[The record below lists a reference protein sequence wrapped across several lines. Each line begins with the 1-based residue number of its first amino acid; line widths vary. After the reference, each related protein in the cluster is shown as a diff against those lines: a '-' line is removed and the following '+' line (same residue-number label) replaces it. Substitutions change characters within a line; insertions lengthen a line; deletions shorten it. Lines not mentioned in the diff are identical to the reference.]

1 MSPVSF
7 TVSSIQGMW
16 FLTWRRV
23 PQNPQLGS
31 VPLIPIIICFRVL
44 EDTLDS
50 RHIALVPSLNHV
62 WLFKTIACQAPLSS
76 KISWSLLKFMSI
88 GSMILSKM
96 SSSVVPFSSCPPS
109 FPASGSFPMSWLFA
123 SGGQITG
130 ASSSASAFP
139 MSVLGWFPLGLIS
152 LQPQGLSRV
161 FSSTRPFFC
170 SFPDSRS
177 SYYTG
182 RSISYQLHVRF
193 WLEINSH
200 RNSFSP
206 TKETAFWLSFWWVE
220 NFSPL
225 LTQRT
230 FWRHLGSI
238 SLSQICPES

>member
-130 ASSSASAFP
+130 ASAST
-139 MSVLGWFPLGLIS
+139 SVLPMNVQGWFPLGLIYLIS
-152 LQPQGLSRV
+152 LLSKGLSRV
-161 FSSTRPFFC
+161 YSSTTVWKHQLFGIQPRKSKGEGKQLCIQGKGRKRDVYF
-170 SFPDSRS
+170 
-177 SYYTG
+177 SYKEYA
-182 RSISYQLHVRF
+182 RNKECIFVKEKRVVISKVK
-193 WLEINSH
+193 WLIVLE
-200 RNSFSP
+200 
-206 TKETAFWLSFWWVE
+206 
-220 NFSPL
+220 
-225 LTQRT
+225 
-230 FWRHLGSI
+230 
-238 SLSQICPES
+238 

>member
-130 ASSSASAFP
+130 ASAY
-139 MSVLGWFPLGLIS
+139 L
-152 LQPQGLSRV
+152 
-161 FSSTRPFFC
+161 
-170 SFPDSRS
+170 
-177 SYYTG
+177 
-182 RSISYQLHVRF
+182 
-193 WLEINSH
+193 LEIIIFDMGRRCPFSWYYQMLYSLLKPNTCCVH
-200 RNSFSP
+200 DNDFDSFIYP
-206 TKETAFWLSFWWVE
+206 LNRCLLSFYYMTSACVLLSIWW
-220 NFSPL
+220 
-225 LTQRT
+225 
-230 FWRHLGSI
+230 
-238 SLSQICPES
+238 

>member
-123 SGGQITG
+123 SAGQGIG
-130 ASSSASAFP
+130 ALAPVLP
-139 MSVLGWFPLGLIS
+139 MNIQGWFCLGFTDLTPCS
-152 LQPQGLSRV
+152 PRNSQESSPAPQFES
-161 FSSTRPFFC
+161 
-170 SFPDSRS
+170 
-177 SYYTG
+177 
-182 RSISYQLHVRF
+182 
-193 WLEINSH
+193 INSLA
-200 RNSFSP
+200 FSLPYGP
-206 TKETAFWLSFWWVE
+206 TLQSVR
-220 NFSPL
+220 L
-225 LTQRT
+225 LEK
-230 FWRHLGSI
+230 
-238 SLSQICPES
+238 P